1 MTAFFRLILTFTD
14 IEPHPMK
21 PREKLAFSG
30 PESLSDEELLTIVIG
45 SGTSGLSARQI
56 AAGLLEYA
64 SGSLSRLAG
73 MIPTELCTVK
83 GVGQATAVEIA
94 ACFEIA
100 RRAGRESATAP
111 LIKCPEDIFEA
122 MRAEMTHLNHEEFW
136 VLHLAASGKLLFK
149 QKVSQGGLSGATVD
163 QRMIFRRAYGLGT
176 DSIILCHNHPSGSLS
191 ISQEDIRITQA
202 IRNSCAL
209 LGFRLTDHLVIAGAE
224 FTSMAERGLL

>member
-1 MTAFFRLILTFTD
+1 M
-14 IEPHPMK
+14 
-21 PREKLAFSG
+21 
-30 PESLSDEELLTIVIG
+30 
-45 SGTSGLSARQI
+45 
-56 AAGLLEYA
+56 
-64 SGSLSRLAG
+64 
-73 MIPTELCTVK
+73 
-83 GVGQATAVEIA
+83 
-94 ACFEIA
+94 
-100 RRAGRESATAP
+100 
-111 LIKCPEDIFEA
+111 EDIFDA
-122 MRAEMTHLNHEEFW
+122 IRAEIAHLNHEEFW
-136 VLHLAASGKLLFK
+136 VLHLAASGKLLSK